1 MRNAILVSLAGAALC
16 LGANLL
22 SKQLLSGAPIPN
34 ASGYRVIKTVP
45 VDGDTF
51 WDYLAIDEE
60 ARRVY
65 ITHWTHVV
73 VMDADTYQVVGDIPN
88 TPRVHGVALAPD
100 LGRGFTSNGGV
111 DTVTIFDLKTLRP
124 LGTVK
129 TGKAPDTITYDTVS
143 KRVFVMNGRSQNAT
157 VIDAADGSVAGEFAV
172 GGKPETAV
180 ADGAG
185 HLYFNVEDKSQ
196 IVEIDTKNLTELHRW
211 PLADCKEPTGLSMDR
226 EHRRLF
232 PVCQNKKME
241 VVDSD
246 SGKVIATLAIGEG
259 PDASAFDPEKQLA
272 FSSNEAG
279 TLTVVHEDSPN
290 KFRVIDTVKTKNSAR
305 TMALDPKTHRILL
318 PAANVEEIPGE
329 MVPKVNPGTFVIVVV
344 GQ

>member
-1 MRNAILVSLAGAALC
+1 MRNAILVSLAGALC
-16 LGANLL
+16 LPANLL
-22 SKQLLSGAPIPN
+22 SSQLLAARLPN
-34 ASGYRVIKTVP
+34 TSGYRVVKTVP

-51 WDYLAIDEE
+51 WYYLAIDAE

-65 ITHWTHVV
+65 VTHWTHVV
-73 VMDADTYQVVGDIPN
+73 VIDADTYEVVGDIPD

-100 LGRGFTSNGGV
+100 LGRGFTSNGGA
-111 DTVTIFDLKTLRP
+111 DTVTIFDLKTLRV

-129 TGKAPDTITYDTVS
+129 TGKAPDAITYDSVS
-143 KRVFVMNGRSQNAT
+143 KRIFVMNGRSQDAT
-157 VIDAADGSVAGEFAV
+157 VINAADGSVAGQFAA

-180 ADGAG
+180 TDGAG

-196 IVEIDTKNLTELHRW
+196 IVEIDTQNLAELHRW

-226 EHRRLF
+226 ENRRLF

-246 SGKVIATLAIGEG
+246 TGKVIATVTIGEG
-259 PDASAFDPEKQLA
+259 PDASAFDSEKQLA

-290 KFRVIDTVKTKNSAR
+290 KFRVVDTVKTKDSAR
-305 TMALDPKTHRILL
+305 TMALDPKTHKIFL

-329 MVPKVNPGTFVIVVV
+329 MVPKVKPGTFVVVV
-344 GQ
+344 MGQ